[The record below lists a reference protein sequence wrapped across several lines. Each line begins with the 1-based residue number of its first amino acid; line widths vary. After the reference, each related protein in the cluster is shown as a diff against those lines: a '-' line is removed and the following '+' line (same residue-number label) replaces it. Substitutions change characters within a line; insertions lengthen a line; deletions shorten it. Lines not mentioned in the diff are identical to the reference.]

1 MRWISY
7 GVLGALIAACGSEE
21 PAPDLGATGG
31 AQPPPRVV
39 ACDLVPGADVEDIM
53 GAPLTDTDANEYED
67 SFDSSADARY
77 MTSCTYIADVQPAM
91 RTATL
96 QIARTPDVT
105 DPAAALQDY
114 VDGLRPVSP
123 DLDVTPV
130 PDIGP
135 GAGWHAEVEQLI
147 VFRPGWR
154 IMVSVDRQ
162 GAIAGVDG
170 AKLLASRALERL
182 PGR

>member
-1 MRWISY
+1 MKWITCAMY
-7 GVLGALIAACGSEE
+7 FALSAACGCGE
-21 PAPDLGATGG
+21 PAPERETTGARD
-31 AQPPPRVV
+31 APPRAV
-39 ACDLVPGADVEDIM
+39 ACELVPGADVEDIM
-53 GAPLTDTDANEYED
+53 GAPITETKADEYD
-67 SFDSSADARY
+67 DSSDSGTDPRY
-77 MTSCTYIADVQPAM
+77 MTSCTYIAEVQPAL

-96 QIARTPDVT
+96 QIARAPEVT

-114 VDGLRPVSP
+114 VEGLRQVSS
-123 DLDVTPV
+123 DTDVTPV
-130 PDIGP
+130 SDLGP

-154 IMVSVDRQ
+154 IMVTVDRL
-162 GAIAGVDG
+162 GAIPGLDG